1 MNKRQTAKMA
11 MFLKVL
17 SFLAK
22 ISSTTIYSGYKRLK
36 DEVDMLATKVQ
47 TISTLSMQQAQ
58 NTTGVT
64 STKELAFTTMVKLIV
79 KAAQKAKAWAKDTGN
94 TTLLYTFDISENMF
108 DRKSHAK
115 SLTQLKLVLKAL
127 TDNIDSIDGKI
138 YNLTPAQVTNASN
151 AVSNYENLSSVTG
164 NTRSNKK
171 AATDIINIMMSDANS
186 SLETMDDL
194 IISEYED
201 NEPEFIAEYRANRK
215 IDDIIV
221 RHTGVQ
227 FMVKDIAGN
236 PIEKA
241 IVTIAGSN
249 KTAQTNIGGEARI
262 IGLKKGTYNIT
273 FTLSN
278 KTVTQAVVIERKKM
292 TEVNVEL

>member
-58 NTTGVT
+58 NTSGVT

-79 KAAQKAKAWAKDTGN
+79 KAAQKAKVWAQDTGN
-94 TTLLYTFDISENMF
+94 TTLVDTFDISENKF

-115 SLTQLKLVLKAL
+115 SLILIKLVLKAL
-127 TDNIDSIDGKI
+127 TDNIDNIDAKV
-138 YNLTPAQVTNASN
+138 YNLTASQVTNAGN
-151 AVSNYENLSSVTG
+151 AVSNYESLSSVTG

-201 NEPEFIAEYRANRK
+201 SEPEFIAEYRANRK

-227 FMVKDIAGN
+227 FMVKDTAGK
-236 PIEKA
+236 PVEKA
-241 IVTIAGSN
+241 NVTIAGST
-249 KTAQTNIGGEARI
+249 KTAKTNIGGEAKI
-262 IGLKKGTYNIT
+262 IGLKAGTYNIT
-273 FTLSN
+273 LTLSN
-278 KTVTQAVVIERKKM
+278 RTTTLSVSIERKKM